1 MKKYIVIIILI
12 LIGLITIL
20 NIDFPVG
27 SNDCFGKYA
36 NMNYD
41 AAVCCVEAP
50 HEPDTLILHTDG
62 SFTSKFYG
70 NGTFVIENGFTPR
83 ITLKYS
89 DFGNGATYDT
99 YFTNKINEGLRIIL
113 NADSNH
119 YYEKIE

>member
-1 MKKYIVIIILI
+1 MKKYILIIILI
-12 LIGLITIL
+12 LICLIIIL

-50 HEPDTLILHTDG
+50 HEPDTLILHKDG

-70 NGTFVIENGFTPR
+70 NGTFVTENGLTRR
-83 ITLKYS
+83 IILKYS
-89 DFGNGATYDT
+89 DFGKGSIYNT
-99 YFTNKINEGLRIIL
+99 YFTNKINEELRIIL

-119 YYEKIE
+119 YYEKIK